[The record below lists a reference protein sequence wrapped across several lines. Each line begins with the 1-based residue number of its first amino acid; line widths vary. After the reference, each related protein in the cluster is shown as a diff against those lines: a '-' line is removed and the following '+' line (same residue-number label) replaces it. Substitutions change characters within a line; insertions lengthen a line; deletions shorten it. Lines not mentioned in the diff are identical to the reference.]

1 MCDRCGFEIKGK
13 PTRIFFKGFE
23 ISGNGQEVY
32 TDVLQ
37 EQNEKCYCKK
47 CVGEIIDHIYAGPD
61 LDRGKI
67 QALQTAGWSMKDI
80 AVEMAATEDVI
91 RYNLKEIA
99 KEKANKPTWLQMDAE
114 YRREQNKKVR
124 GQRQKE
130 KRLSS

>member
-1 MCDRCGFEIKGK
+1 
-13 PTRIFFKGFE
+13 
-23 ISGNGQEVY
+23 
-32 TDVLQ
+32 
-37 EQNEKCYCKK
+37 
-47 CVGEIIDHIYAGPD
+47 
-61 LDRGKI
+61 
-67 QALQTAGWSMKDI
+67 MKDI